1 MRPHRVR
8 LFEGVRA
15 HPGRGDAARQRA
27 WRGPRLPCLTG
38 VVVGRPTAED
48 SIVLT
53 PVGVPSIS
61 FAIKI
66 CERPDAGVA
75 EDEPG
80 FSAALSPSAP
90 QRSSSYVGGAKNRQA
105 EAKKIVIAAIT
116 PSAKKRWS
124 LFPGA
129 GTRDDSDDI
138 SASKFLIFEVLHSV
152 ALSCGCCRSEKNL
165 CPSGPECA
173 LLEQPFGRW
182 WTRTKPLSAACAV
195 ANPRRTPT
203 QR

>member
-1 MRPHRVR
+1 MPK
-8 LFEGVRA
+8 
-15 HPGRGDAARQRA
+15 
-27 WRGPRLPCLTG
+27 GPRGET
-38 VVVGRPTAED
+38 RPAD
-48 SIVLT
+48 VIA
-53 PVGVPSIS
+53 

-195 ANPRRTPT
+195 AKPRRTPT
-203 QR
+203 SAELRVQLKFFDFMYGRVPLGPKCSPLCH